1 LASAAPPGPPRPL
14 DPPRPTHSPRS
25 ESANPANPA
34 LPAGALT
41 ASRPVVTDRP
51 LPHPPPA
58 RAGRPRRV
66 PLFSR
71 RGLRWLAPRRRFP
84 PTREGWYFLVA
95 TLLVGLAAINAGL
108 NLLFLVWGMM
118 LFLILASGVL
128 SELCLRKLEVRRASP
143 QAIFAESP
151 YLMGIALSNGKRR
164 LPSFSVEVE
173 DLLDGHPIEKRCYFL
188 KLPAGRTQETA
199 YRHVAPRRGRL
210 PLSGF
215 RVSTRF
221 PFGLIHK
228 SKDVVAP
235 TDLLVYPAL
244 CPVPLELLRGFTSH
258 HGRGYNKWRSRR
270 GEFFG
275 LREFRQG
282 DDPRDIHW
290 RTSARR
296 GGAFVRE
303 TEDDEGQEV
312 RLVLDNGGPAAR
324 AHAAAGA
331 SEASD
336 PAFDPAFERAVSLT
350 ASVACELLHRGYRVG
365 LAVRGEEI
373 TPESGPAQATRLL
386 RFLALVARATPGA
399 AAPNAGRSGAVVRI
413 APGRAPEVGLEG
425 PAHVPQRIA

>member
-1 LASAAPPGPPRPL
+1 M
-14 DPPRPTHSPRS
+14 
-25 ESANPANPA
+25 
-34 LPAGALT
+34 
-41 ASRPVVTDRP
+41 V
-51 LPHPPPA
+51 
-58 RAGRPRRV
+58 
-66 PLFSR
+66 
-71 RGLRWLAPRRRFP
+71 PRRRFP

-143 QAIFAESP
+143 QAIFAHTP
-151 YLMGIALSNGKRR
+151 YLMGISLANGKRR

-173 DLLDGHPIEKRCYFL
+173 DLVEGQPLEKRCYFL
-188 KLPAGRTQETA
+188 KLPAGRVQETA
-199 YRHVAPRRGRL
+199 YRHVVPRRGRL
-210 PLSGF
+210 RLSGF

-228 SKDVVAP
+228 SKDIQAP
-235 TDLLVYPAL
+235 AELLVYPAL
-244 CPVPLELLRGFTSH
+244 CPVPPELLQGFASH
-258 HGRGYNKWRSRR
+258 HGRGHHKWRSRH

-296 GGAFVRE
+296 GAAFVRE

-312 RLVLDNGGPAAR
+312 RLVLDNE
-324 AHAAAGA
+324 AAAGPPPTPRA
-331 SEASD
+331 APDPFPPGEAAD
-336 PAFDPAFERAVSLT
+336 PVFEQAVSMA
-350 ASVACELLHRGYRVG
+350 ASMACELLQRGYRVG

-373 TPESGPAQATRLL
+373 TPEGGPGQTTRIL
-386 RFLALVARATPGA
+386 RFLALLGRAAPGA
-399 AAPNAGRSGAVVRI
+399 IAPNSGRTGAIVRVV
-413 APGRAPEVGLEG
+413 PGRTPEVGLQAAPG
-425 PAHVPQRIA
+425 APRRIA